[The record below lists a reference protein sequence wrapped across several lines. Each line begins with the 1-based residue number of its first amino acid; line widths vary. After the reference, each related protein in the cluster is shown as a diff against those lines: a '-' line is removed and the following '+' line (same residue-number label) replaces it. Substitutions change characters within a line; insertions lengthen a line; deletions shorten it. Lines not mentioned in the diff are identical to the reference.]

1 MFKWLRRLRALPP
14 IPDAAWQ
21 AVLTRY
27 AFLADRSAADLQRLR
42 ALTAEFLRD
51 KEFHGARNFSITNEV
66 ALAIAAQAVL
76 PVLHLKG
83 GLAWYDDFVGIVVHR
98 SEVVARRK
106 VVDDAQVVHE
116 YNEVVAGEAM
126 DRGPVMLSWDD
137 VLASSIT
144 SDRGYNV
151 VIHEFAHKIDMRN
164 GDANGC
170 PPLPAGF
177 AGKRNAREARAAWMS
192 VLKPAYDD
200 FREKTILAERFG
212 AEPPWLD
219 AYGATSIS
227 EFFAVACEA
236 YFVNRP
242 NFSRDFPEVLEI
254 FDEFFLPKRPKTHA

>member
-14 IPDAAWQ
+14 IPEAAWQ
-21 AVLTRY
+21 STLRRY
-27 AFLADRSAADLQRLR
+27 TFLGDLPAADQQRLR
-42 ALTAEFLRD
+42 ALSAEFLRD
-51 KEFHGARNFSITNEV
+51 KEFHGTRGFTITNEV
-66 ALAIAAQAVL
+66 ALAVAAQAVL

-83 GLAWYDDFVGIVVHR
+83 GLNWYDDFVGIVVHR

-106 VVDDAQVVHE
+106 VVDEAQVVHE
-116 YNEVVAGEAM
+116 YDEVVAGEAM
-126 DRGPVMLSWDD
+126 DRGPVMLNWED

-144 SDRGYNV
+144 SAQGYNV

-164 GDANGC
+164 GDADGC

-177 AGKRNAREARAAWMS
+177 AGSGSARKARAAWLA
-192 VLKPAYDD
+192 VLQAAYDD
-200 FREKTILAERFG
+200 FREKTILADRFG

-227 EFFAVACEA
+227 EFFAVACEG

-242 NFSRDFPEVLEI
+242 NFARDFPAVLEL
-254 FDEFFLPKRPKTHA
+254 FDEFFRSR